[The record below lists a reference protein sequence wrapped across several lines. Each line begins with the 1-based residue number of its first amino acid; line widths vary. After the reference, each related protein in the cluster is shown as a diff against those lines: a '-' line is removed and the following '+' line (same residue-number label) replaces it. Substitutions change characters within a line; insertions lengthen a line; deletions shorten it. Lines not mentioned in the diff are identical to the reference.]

1 MKARLSEIC
10 LHFILPPSAF
20 ILAFHSCLSMFE
32 SSYMIESTA
41 LVTEG
46 EFERE
51 LRVGVELARRA
62 GEAALEFYGGPL
74 RVEHKEEFDEP
85 VTQADRAVNELIVR
99 RLREEF
105 PGDGVL
111 AEESVDTEAR
121 LGRERVWMV
130 DPLDG
135 TKGFIAGTGDFAV
148 QIGLAV
154 AGRSVLGV
162 LYAPATDVLYWAARG
177 HGSWV
182 LRPTSEAEKTLKA
195 ERLRVS
201 DETELARMR
210 LAESRSHRGPRMDAV
225 VRALGVRAEVRI
237 HSVGIKVG
245 LLVERQCDLYI
256 HVSQKTKQWDTCA
269 PEAVLA
275 EAGGRMTDLWGE
287 PLLYNSPDVL
297 NRNGLVASNGAAH
310 DLVIERIRP
319 LLDESGRARV

>member
-1 MKARLSEIC
+1 MA
-10 LHFILPPSAF
+10 
-20 ILAFHSCLSMFE
+20 
-32 SSYMIESTA
+32 A
-41 LVTEG
+41 LMEVNEG
-46 EFERE
+46 EYERE
-51 LRVGVELARRA
+51 LRLALELARRA
-62 GEAALEFYGGPL
+62 GEAALQFYGGPL

-99 RLREEF
+99 SLHEAF
-105 PGDGVL
+105 PDDGIL
-111 AEESVDTEAR
+111 AEESVDTARR

-154 AGRSVLGV
+154 AGRSALGV

-177 HGSWV
+177 HGAWV
-182 LRPTSEAEKTLKA
+182 LRPTSGAGKSA
-195 ERLRVS
+195 RVERLRVTN
-201 DETELARMR
+201 ERELSRMR

-225 VRALGVRAEVRI
+225 VRALGVRAEVKS

-245 LLVERQCDLYI
+245 LLVERQADLYI
-256 HVSQKTKQWDTCA
+256 HLSPKTKQWDTCA
-269 PEAVLA
+269 PEAVLS

-297 NRNGLVASNGAAH
+297 NRNGLLASNGAAH
-310 DLVIERIRP
+310 DTVVARIRP
-319 LLDESGRARV
+319 LLEEFGRRRV

>member
-1 MKARLSEIC
+1 MAAPLE
-10 LHFILPPSAF
+10 
-20 ILAFHSCLSMFE
+20 
-32 SSYMIESTA
+32 
-41 LVTEG
+41 VTRG

-51 LRVGVELARRA
+51 LRVATELAVRA
-62 GEAALEFYGGPL
+62 GEAALKFYGGPL

-85 VTQADRAVNELIVR
+85 VTQADRVVNELIVR
-99 RLREEF
+99 RLGEEF

-111 AEESVDTEAR
+111 AEESVDTERR
-121 LGRERVWMV
+121 LSRERVWMV

-182 LRPTSEAEKTLKA
+182 LRPTSEAGKSMQA
-195 ERLRVS
+195 ERLHVTR
-201 DETELARMR
+201 ETNLARMR
-210 LAESRSHRGPRMDAV
+210 LAESRSHRGPRMESI
-225 VRALGVRAEVRI
+225 VRALGVRAEVKS

-256 HVSQKTKQWDTCA
+256 HVSPKTKQWDTCA

-287 PLLYNSPDVL
+287 PLRYNTPDVL
-297 NRNGLVASNGAAH
+297 NRNGVVASNGAAH
-310 DLVIERIRP
+310 AVVVERIRP
-319 LLDESGRARV
+319 LLAEFGRVRV

>member
-1 MKARLSEIC
+1 MAAKLE
-10 LHFILPPSAF
+10 
-20 ILAFHSCLSMFE
+20 
-32 SSYMIESTA
+32 
-41 LVTEG
+41 VTRG

-51 LRVGVELARRA
+51 LRVATELAVRA
-62 GEAALEFYGGPL
+62 GEAALKFYGGPL

-99 RLREEF
+99 RLGEEF
-105 PGDGVL
+105 PGDGIL
-111 AEESVDTEAR
+111 AEESVDTERR
-121 LGRERVWMV
+121 LSRERVWMV

-182 LRPTSEAEKTLKA
+182 LRPTSEAGKSMQA
-195 ERLRVS
+195 ERLHVTR
-201 DETELARMR
+201 ETNLARMR
-210 LAESRSHRGPRMDAV
+210 LAESRSHRGPRMDSI
-225 VRALGVRAEVRI
+225 VRALGVRAEVKS

-256 HVSQKTKQWDTCA
+256 HVSPKTKQWDTCA

-287 PLLYNSPDVL
+287 PLRYNTPDVL
-297 NRNGLVASNGAAH
+297 NRNGIVASNGAAH
-310 DLVIERIRP
+310 AVVVGRIRP
-319 LLDESGRARV
+319 LLAEFGRVRV